1 MNKLNFRRL
10 LRRHEFYVFVA
21 IVILTILITSLNRN
35 FLSLENIFDILKGNS
50 FIGIMAI
57 GVLVV
62 LISGGVDI
70 SFTAIA
76 TVGEYVMAV
85 VITKYTGN
93 IFLAFTISAL
103 IGLVLGL
110 FNAVLIHNFNI
121 PTIIVTIGTLN
132 VFYGLLI
139 VFSGGRWIYTLP
151 TWFSKFAE
159 IRLFTLTNAG
169 GISYGLSIVTAIW
182 ILVVGI
188 TAFILKYTAL
198 GRSLYAVGGCGAD
211 KSPAYRSGI
220 NVFRVQLFVYSYMG
234 VIAGIAGVVQ
244 ALMVQTVAPN
254 SIVGKELNV
263 IAAVIIGGASIS
275 GGTGTIT
282 GTLLGVILLAVLS
295 NGLTLM
301 RVPSCWCDAIIGL
314 VILISVSASAIQQ
327 RNKNQRTIA
336 VEEAE

>member
-10 LRRHEFYVFVA
+10 LRRHEFYVFIA

-110 FNAVLIHNFNI
+110 VNAVLIHNFNI

-132 VFYGLLI
+132 IFYGLLI

-151 TWFSKFAE
+151 DWFSKFAE

-169 GISYGLSIVTAIW
+169 GIPYGLSIVTAIW

-198 GRSLYAVGGCGAD
+198 GRSLYAVGGCGSD